1 MRICIFGAGAIG
13 GLIAA
18 RLAGAGLDV
27 TVIGRGPHFRAIERN
42 GITLHWQDGSIS
54 TARVKAAETAAKAGE
69 QDLVVLA
76 VKAHSLEAVAV
87 DAAPLLGPETM
98 VMTLQ
103 NGMPWW
109 YFQRE
114 GGRFEETRLVSLD
127 PHGVL
132 TDTFAPER
140 IIGCAVFVAANVPR
154 PGVVRHVGSNRL
166 PIGAIDGRSS
176 PRLSQVEAAFRKAG
190 LQASAVANIRA
201 EIWWKA
207 LSNLALNPISALTG
221 ATMIEVLRCPESRAL
236 VLRMMGEAREIAASL
251 GVTFQQSLEQ
261 RLEMTAAVGSHKTS
275 MLQDL
280 ESGRRLEIDALTG
293 AVLEMAR
300 LTATPAPSLE
310 AVHGL
315 TTLLDLTRSDRNC
328 QTPEAGGRCHEADK

>member
-18 RLAGAGLDV
+18 RLAGAGEDV
-27 TVIGRGPHFRAIERN
+27 TVIGRGPHFRAIKQN

-54 TARVKAAETAAKAGE
+54 AARVKAVDTAAEAGV

-76 VKAHSLEAVAV
+76 VKAHSLES
-87 DAAPLLGPETM
+87 AAAEAPHLLGPETM

-109 YFQRE
+109 YFQNH
-114 GGRFEETRLVSLD
+114 GGRFEGTRLSSLD
-127 PHGVL
+127 PNGVL
-132 TDTFAPER
+132 SAAFAPER
-140 IIGCAVFVAANVPR
+140 IVGCAVFVAADVTQ

-166 PIGAIDGRSS
+166 PIGQIDGRLSS
-176 PRLSQVEAAFRKAG
+176 RLGAVEAAFLKAG

-221 ATMIEVLRCPESRAL
+221 ATMIEVLRCPQTRAL
-236 VLRMMGEAREIAASL
+236 VLGIMGEAREIAARL

-261 RLEMTAAVGSHKTS
+261 RLEMTASVGSHKTS

-280 ESGRRLEIDALTG
+280 ECGRRLEIDALTG

-300 LTATPAPSLE
+300 LTDTPAPSLA

-315 TTLLDLTRSDRNC
+315 TRLLDLTRIR
-328 QTPEAGGRCHEADK
+328 PEIPKA

>member
-18 RLAGAGLDV
+18 RLASAGEDV
-27 TVIGRGPHFRAIERN
+27 TVIGRGAHFRAIAQN
-42 GITLHWQDGSIS
+42 GITLHWQDGSAS
-54 TARVKAAETAAKAGE
+54 TARVKAVETAAEAGP

-76 VKAHSLEAVAV
+76 VKAHSLEGVAA
-87 DAAPLLGPETM
+87 DAASLLGRETM

-109 YFQRE
+109 YFQRHGGPLE
-114 GGRFEETRLVSLD
+114 GTRLASLD
-127 PHGVL
+127 PNGVL
-132 TDTFAPER
+132 STTFAPER
-140 IIGCAVFVAANVPR
+140 IIGCAVFVAADVPR

-166 PIGAIDGRSS
+166 PIGEIDGRLS
-176 PRLSQVEAAFRKAG
+176 PRLGAVEAAFLKAG

-251 GVTFQQSLEQ
+251 GVTFEQSLEQ
-261 RLEMTAAVGSHKTS
+261 RLEMTASVGSHKTS

-280 ESGRRLEIDALTG
+280 ESGRKLEIDALTG

-310 AVHGL
+310 ALHGL
-315 TTLLDLTRSDRNC
+315 AKLLELTRNTRKMPS
-328 QTPEAGGRCHEADK
+328 A